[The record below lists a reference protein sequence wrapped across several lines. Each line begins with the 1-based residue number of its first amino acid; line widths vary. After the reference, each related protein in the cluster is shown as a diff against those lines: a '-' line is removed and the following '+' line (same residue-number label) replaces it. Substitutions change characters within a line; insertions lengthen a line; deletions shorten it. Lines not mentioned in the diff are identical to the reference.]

1 MMMIFVDSLCE
12 EERMNRNYC
21 TECGSYKTASLEFI
35 SHSFSLMKLKFLYQH
50 VLPDLTGKVV
60 VDVGSRVGA
69 ELFVLSIPSPWSR
82 NADFCQLQE
91 MSITKYQLI
100 DRIKT
105 SVFRLHFFRRL
116 MFVVVMNNVFEYFL
130 DRLEQARA
138 WEFIACNVKKRGS
151 LVTAP
156 SLKDLL
162 SKLQT
167 DIQLSQWVVEVQLN
181 YDLTSPPSS
190 QSQDQA
196 VVQPEASRSATR
208 EELEYRGQQTGIAF
222 CPDWFTWIC
231 LAAPLCHWIPA
242 SSWELGEGQEKMIV
256 TLQLSL
262 PVQDSTRM

>member
-1 MMMIFVDSLCE
+1 FKWQSYYNLNLSLLVVTHNEVVLKNITEDLQNLPHLPTEAMFNLEHLALQKMHQHPLPVVRVD

-21 TECGSYKTASLEFI
+21 TESGSYKTASLEFI
-35 SHSFSLMKLKFLYQH
+35 SHSFSLVKLKFLYQH

-69 ELFVLSIPSPWSR
+69 ELFVVTSSTGICILLL

-100 DRIKT
+100 DRIK
-105 SVFRLHFFRRL
+105 
-116 MFVVVMNNVFEYFL
+116 VVHA
-130 DRLEQARA
+130 DICTQASLLQKA
-138 WEFIACNVKKRGS
+138 DVCSWEFIACNVKRRGS

-181 YDLTSPPSS
+181 YDVNVEK
-190 QSQDQA
+190 DIDK
-196 VVQPEASRSATR
+196 EA
-208 EELEYRGQQTGIAF
+208 LEQIYLYRI
-222 CPDWFTWIC
+222 
-231 LAAPLCHWIPA
+231 L
-242 SSWELGEGQEKMIV
+242 
-256 TLQLSL
+256 
-262 PVQDSTRM
+262 